1 MDSSTTTL
9 GASKQGLEHMYVVCK
24 RKGWTKTSTSA
35 WWLAAH
41 TSRATLRR
49 FWQGAKIQRGAFIS
63 ICEVVGEDWRQIA
76 ETEDIEAES
85 AQRPQ
90 SNLADAPQPFHFQ
103 GRTKDLHEL
112 QQSTLN
118 RSIRLVILRG
128 AVGIGKT
135 YLAAQFTLEAQEKF
149 DCVVWQTLQSTAT
162 LTDIVTYLGLA
173 LGCSA
178 SPEQSIA
185 IEQIFKVLRQNRCFV
200 VLDQVNTVLEGE
212 GDNWLVQFLNQ
223 VASLHHQSCFLVTTC
238 EPLPAALEQHPAV
251 AVRYVSG
258 LDRAEARSLLRS
270 NGLSGEA
277 GWDQLIH
284 LYGGYPCAMVMLSSL
299 IKELYHGNV
308 ITFLR
313 NSTMYIP
320 DRVQGPLEQQLGR
333 LPVAEKQVLCL
344 LAQSEEGLPQAD
356 IESQVSVARHEVLKV
371 LMALKQRALIEA
383 IGNDVSHEAWFS
395 MPLLVRKQ
403 VLRMGLCDS
412 AKYSGE

>member
-9 GASKQGLEHMYVVCK
+9 GASKQGLERMYVACK
-24 RKGWTKTSTSA
+24 RKGWTKTSTPA

-63 ICEVVGEDWRQIA
+63 ICEAVGEDWRQIA
-76 ETEDIEAES
+76 ETEAES

-90 SNLADAPQPFHFQ
+90 TNLADAPQPFHFQ
-103 GRTKDLHEL
+103 GRAKDLHGL
-112 QQSTLN
+112 QQTTLN
-118 RSIRLVILRG
+118 QNIRLVILRG

-135 YLAAQFTLEAQEKF
+135 YLAAQFALEDQEKF
-149 DCVVWQTLQSTAT
+149 DCVIWQTLQSTT
-162 LTDIVTYLGLA
+162 SLTDVLTYLGLA
-173 LGCSA
+173 LGCSL

-185 IEQIFKVLRQNRCFV
+185 IEQILKVLRQYRCFV
-200 VLDQVNTVLEGE
+200 VLDQVNAVLEGE

-223 VASLHHQSCFLVTTC
+223 VVSSHHQSCFLVTTC

-258 LDRAEARSLLRS
+258 LDGAEARSLLRS

-277 GWDQLIH
+277 GWDELIH

-299 IKELYHGNV
+299 IKELYRGNV

-333 LPVAEKQVLCL
+333 LSAAEKQVLCL
-344 LAQSEEGLPQAD
+344 LALSEEGLPQAD

-403 VLRMGLCDS
+403 VLRMGLCDRLI
-412 AKYSGE
+412 